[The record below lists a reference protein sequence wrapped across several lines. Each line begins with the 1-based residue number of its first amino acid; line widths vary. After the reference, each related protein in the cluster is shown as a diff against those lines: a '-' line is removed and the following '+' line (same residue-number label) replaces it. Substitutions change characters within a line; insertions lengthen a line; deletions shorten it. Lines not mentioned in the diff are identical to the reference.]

1 MKMQR
6 LAKVR
11 FVALLGLVGIAGLAF
26 PGMAFPAENDASPTI
41 TVQIYN
47 YSLASPT
54 VLVVLAGAER
64 EAGRILRMAGLRAVW
79 LECPVGP
86 FTPGP
91 QGHCEKAPEATDLRL
106 RVLGAPLTNKFQDT
120 VFGFAVHPVLASVYY
135 EYAARRAKSDDADFE
150 APIILG
156 CAIAHELGHLL
167 LGTNSHSDAGI
178 MQPRW
183 ESNQFRQLMIGNLVF
198 TTEQSKLMR
207 EQARTR
213 IVSFFWPSGLWAED
227 PVIIGA
233 TQQQE
238 RFLTC
243 VLHISGDDLRGTP
256 NSNSN
261 DRLTVVILEHQK
273 FLKIREAFHAHKT
286 KLAFSSL
293 LARRIYL
300 SARVFRDY
308 ETLLR
313 CITHELSHFA
323 TQSVYEGNAEIA
335 ADRFR
340 KTARQ
345 RCPSEIQ

>member
-1 MKMQR
+1 MKTQR

-54 VLVVLAGAER
+54 MLVGAER

-79 LECPVGP
+79 LECPVGR
-86 FTPGP
+86 FTSGP
-91 QGHCEKAPEATDLRL
+91 QGHCEKAPEATDLKL
-106 RVLGAPLTNKFQDT
+106 RVLGAPPPLTNKFQDT

-178 MQPRW
+178 MRPRW
-183 ESNQFRQLMIGNLVF
+183 ESNQFRQLMMGNLLF
-198 TTEQSKLMR
+198 TTEQSKLMQ

-213 IVSFFWPSGLWAED
+213 VGLHMGNSD
-227 PVIIGA
+227 PG
-233 TQQQE
+233 
-238 RFLTC
+238 F
-243 VLHISGDDLRGTP
+243 ISRAG
-256 NSNSN
+256 
-261 DRLTVVILEHQK
+261 K
-273 FLKIREAFHAHKT
+273 
-286 KLAFSSL
+286 
-293 LARRIYL
+293 
-300 SARVFRDY
+300 
-308 ETLLR
+308 
-313 CITHELSHFA
+313 
-323 TQSVYEGNAEIA
+323 
-335 ADRFR
+335 
-340 KTARQ
+340 
-345 RCPSEIQ
+345 